1 MSQPRRIKVLV
12 VDDSSVMRMMLTR
25 LLGADPELEVVGSAA
40 DPYQAREQLV
50 ALKPDVMTLDLAM
63 PRMDGLTF
71 LEAVM
76 SHMPIRTVI
85 VSSMTAA
92 GSESALR
99 ALELGAIDVV
109 QKPKLDARASLLAM
123 GADLTPRVKAAAKAR
138 LPLPRRRPSVATAPA
153 TAAAATPPPTPAS
166 APALRRPDRRCTRSI
181 LAIASSTGG
190 TEALKVLLKGLP
202 STPPA
207 IVIVQHM
214 PPVFTKT
221 FAEQLAK
228 LLPFPVAEAR
238 DGDALE
244 AGRALLAPGNFHML
258 LERIGTKCVVRLNQ
272 APLLHGVRPAA
283 DHLLASVAK
292 HAGPEAAGI
301 VLTGMGRDGAEG
313 LLAMRRAGAF
323 TIAQD
328 EATSIVYGMPKA
340 AAELGAACRIAP
352 LDEIAE
358 LLMLHWGQ
366 RAAS

>member
-1 MSQPRRIKVLV
+1 MNPARPIKVLV

-40 DPYQAREQLV
+40 DPYAARELLV

-76 SHMPIRTVI
+76 SHMPTRTVI

-123 GADLTPRVKAAAKAR
+123 GADLTARLKAAARAR
-138 LPLPRRRPSVATAPA
+138 LPTPRRRPPAAVAPSA
-153 TAAAATPPPTPAS
+153 AAAATPPPAPAPAS
-166 APALRRPDRRCTRSI
+166 TPRRPDRRSSRSL

-202 STPPA
+202 PNPPA
-207 IVIVQHM
+207 ILIVQHM

-238 DGDALE
+238 DGDVVE
-244 AGRALLAPGNFHML
+244 PGRALLAPGNFHML
-258 LERIGTKCVVRLNQ
+258 LERVGAKCVVRLNQ
-272 APLLHGVRPAA
+272 DPLLHGVRPAA
-283 DHLLASVAK
+283 DYLLTSAAK
-292 HAGPEAAGI
+292 LAGPEAVGI

-313 LLAMRRAGAF
+313 LLVMRRAGAF
-323 TIAQD
+323 TVAQD

-358 LLMLHWGQ
+358 LVTRHWQQ

>member
-1 MSQPRRIKVLV
+1 
-12 VDDSSVMRMMLTR
+12 
-25 LLGADPELEVVGSAA
+25 
-40 DPYQAREQLV
+40 
-50 ALKPDVMTLDLAM
+50 
-63 PRMDGLTF
+63 
-71 LEAVM
+71 
-76 SHMPIRTVI
+76 
-85 VSSMTAA
+85 MTAA

-123 GADLTPRVKAAAKAR
+123 GADLTARLKAAAKAR
-138 LPLPRRRPSVATAPA
+138 LPTPRRRPSIAVAPAPAATAL
-153 TAAAATPPPTPAS
+153 PAS
-166 APALRRPDRRCTRSI
+166 PLSPAPTHRRSDRLSSRSL

-202 STPPA
+202 SNPPA

-238 DGDALE
+238 DGDVVE
-244 AGRALLAPGNFHML
+244 PGRALLAPGNFHML
-258 LERIGTKCVVRLNQ
+258 LERVGAKCVVRLNQ
-272 APLLHGVRPAA
+272 EPLLHGVRPAA
-283 DHLLASVAK
+283 DYLLASAAK
-292 HAGPEAAGI
+292 LAGPEAVGI

-313 LLAMRRAGAF
+313 LLLMRRAGAF
-323 TIAQD
+323 TVAQD

-358 LLMLHWGQ
+358 LVTRHWQQ